1 MLDNSLWLE
10 LNFVPTNQVPGLSC
24 LEIANL
30 IISFVITFWRGICDI
45 CNCANQPTNG
55 FTATYSSIILV
66 HTHIQ
71 EQQTKNN
78 KKKGG
83 SSATIS
89 RSVLHL
95 APHRAEK
102 SRKKRR
108 KKTAI

>member
-55 FTATYSSIILV
+55 FTATYSIILV

-89 RSVLHL
+89 RSVLYL